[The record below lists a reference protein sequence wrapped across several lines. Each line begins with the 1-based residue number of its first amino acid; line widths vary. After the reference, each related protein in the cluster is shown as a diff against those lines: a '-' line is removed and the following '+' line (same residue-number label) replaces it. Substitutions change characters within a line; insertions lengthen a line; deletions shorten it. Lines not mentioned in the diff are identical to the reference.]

1 MKERRQPET
10 LRLRSLM
17 PALTVNDLAASVAW
31 YRDVLGFIV
40 AEEFRRE
47 DRVVGV
53 RLTAGTVDFLLGQD
67 DFAKGRDRK
76 KGVALRL
83 YAITGQDIDQLAA
96 AIKERGGELAQEPQD
111 QPWGARDLAVVDPD
125 GFVISISTG
134 VQG

>member
-40 AEEFRRE
+40 AEEYRRE

>member
-53 RLTAGTVDFLLGQD
+53 RLTAGAVDFLLAQD

-76 KGVALRL
+76 KGAGLRL
-83 YAITGQDIDQLAA
+83 YCITGQDIDQLAA
-96 AIKERGGELAQEPQD
+96 AIKEKGGELAQEPQD

-134 VQG
+134 VGS

>member
-17 PALTVNDLAASVAW
+17 PSLTVNDLAASLAW

-47 DRVVGV
+47 DRVVAA
-53 RLTAGTVDFLLGQD
+53 RLTAGAVDFLLGQD
-67 DFAKGRDRK
+67 DFAKGRERR
-76 KGVALRL
+76 KGVGLRL
-83 YAITGQDIDQLAA
+83 YCITGQDVDQLAA
-96 AIKERGGELAQEPQD
+96 AIKEKGGKLVQEPQD

-134 VQG
+134 ARS

>member
-17 PALTVNDLAASVAW
+17 PSLTVNDLAASVAW

-40 AEEFRRE
+40 AEEFRRD

-76 KGVALRL
+76 KGAGLRL
-83 YAITGQDIDQLAA
+83 YCITGQDIDQLAA
-96 AIKERGGELAQEPQD
+96 AIKERGGQLAQEPQD

-134 VQG
+134 VGG

>member
-96 AIKERGGELAQEPQD
+96 AIKEKGGQLAQEPQD

-125 GFVISISTG
+125 GFQISISTG
-134 VQG
+134 VQS

>member
-17 PALTVNDLAASVAW
+17 PALTVNDLAASLAW

-47 DRVVGV
+47 DRLLGV
-53 RLTAGTVDFLLGQD
+53 RMTAGAVDFLLGQD

-76 KGVALRL
+76 KGVGLRL
-83 YAITGQDIDQLAA
+83 YAITGQDVDQLAA
-96 AIKERGGELAQEPQD
+96 AIKERGGQLAQEPQD

-134 VQG
+134 VRG

>member
-17 PALTVNDLAASVAW
+17 PSLTVNDLGASVAW

-47 DRVVGV
+47 DRLMAV
-53 RLTAGTVDFLLGQD
+53 RMTAGTVDFLLGQD

-76 KGVALRL
+76 KGAGLRL

-125 GFVISISTG
+125 GFLISISTG
-134 VQG
+134 VRG